1 MKRRIIVIG
10 GLAAGPSAASKAK
23 RVNPDAYVTLFE
35 QDEYISY
42 GICEIPYYIQGL
54 IDDENKLIA
63 CTPAELKEKKGVL
76 VKIHH
81 RVEKILPAARK
92 VVVRDLERDIISEYP
107 YDKAIIAT
115 GSRSRRL
122 NIPNENASNVFA
134 VKKYEDGLR
143 IRKYLVDEHPRKA
156 VLIGGGYIGMEMA
169 EALASRGIET
179 TLLHRSELPMAGL
192 ELETRQAV
200 ADQLMEHGVRFVPNV
215 RTESLVPEQSRLSEA
230 RRVTR
235 ILTNK
240 GTYDCDLV
248 ILSIGVEPNCELAK
262 EAGIPLGVT
271 GAIRVDEKQ
280 QTRADNLYA
289 AGDCCEVKNLVNNE
303 FMYTPLATI
312 ASKAAWVAGENAA
325 GGRAIFKGAIRAVA
339 VKVFD
344 LEVAQ
349 VGLSVLEAQE
359 SGFEATTEFIGSHSR
374 VAYMPHSKEV
384 NVKLILDK
392 RSKRVVGANLFG
404 GEGIALRANTLAV
417 AIQHK
422 LTIDEVSQLDLVHAP
437 IYSPLWDP
445 ILVAANVSKRIW
457 RDKVVSKKS

>member
-23 RVNPDAYVTLFE
+23 RVNPDADITLFE

-63 CTPAELKEKKGVL
+63 CTPAELMERIGVL

-81 RVEKILPAARK
+81 KVEKILPAACK
-92 VVVRDLERDIISEYP
+92 VVVRDPERDIISEYP

-115 GSRSRRL
+115 GSRSGRL
-122 NIPNENASNVFA
+122 NIPNENASNVFP

-143 IRKYLVDEHPRKA
+143 IRKYLEDEHPRKA

-200 ADQLMEHGVRFVPNV
+200 AEQFIRNGVRFVPNV
-215 RTESLVPEQSRLSEA
+215 RTESLVAEQSQFSEA
-230 RRVTR
+230 RRVTG
-235 ILTNK
+235 IVTNK
-240 GTYDCDLV
+240 GTYDYDLV

-262 EAGIPLGVT
+262 EAGISLGVT

-280 QTRADNLYA
+280 QTRTDNIYA
-289 AGDCCEVKNLVNNE
+289 AGDCCEVKNLVNNHL
-303 FMYTPLATI
+303 MYIPLATI
-312 ASKAAWVAGENAA
+312 ASRAAWVAGENAA
-325 GGRAIFKGAIRAVA
+325 GGRAVLKGAIRAIA
-339 VKVFD
+339 VKVFG

-359 SGFEATTEFIGSHSR
+359 SGFDATTEFIRGHSR
-374 VAYMPHSKEV
+374 VAYMPGSRDV
-384 NVKLILDK
+384 NVKLVLDK
-392 RSKRVVGANLFG
+392 
-404 GEGIALRANTLAV
+404 
-417 AIQHK
+417 
-422 LTIDEVSQLDLVHAP
+422 
-437 IYSPLWDP
+437 
-445 ILVAANVSKRIW
+445 
-457 RDKVVSKKS
+457 

>member
-23 RVNPDAYVTLFE
+23 RVNPDADVTLFE

-54 IDDENKLIA
+54 IGDENKLIA
-63 CTPAELKEKKGVL
+63 YTPERLRQEKGVV
-76 VKIHH
+76 VKIRH
-81 RVEKILPAARK
+81 RVEKILPASRK
-92 VVVRDLERDIISEYP
+92 VVVRDLETDVISEYP

-122 NIPNENASNVFA
+122 NLPHENASNVFA
-134 VKKYEDGLR
+134 VKTYEDGLK
-143 IRKYLVDEHPRKA
+143 IRKYLEDKHPQKA

-200 ADQLMEHGVRFVPNV
+200 ADQLIQNGVRFVPSV
-215 RTESLVPEQSRLSEA
+215 RTESLVSEQSRLSEA

-280 QTRADNLYA
+280 QTRADNIYA
-289 AGDCCEVKNLVNNE
+289 AGDCCEVKNLVNNRL
-303 FMYTPLATI
+303 MYIPLATI

-325 GGRAIFKGAIRAVA
+325 GGRAIFKGAIA

-349 VGLSVLEAQE
+349 IGLSVLEAQE
-359 SGFEATTEFIGSHSR
+359 SGFDATTEFIRSHSR
-374 VAYMPHSKEV
+374 VAYMPDSKDV

-392 RSKRVVGANLFG
+392 RSKRVLGVNLFG

-422 LTIDEVSQLDLVHAP
+422 LTVDEVSQLDLVYAP
-437 IYSPLWDP
+437 TYSPLWDP

-457 RDKVVSKKS
+457 KDKVVPKKS